1 MSWPATAIFW
11 HAYPI
16 RFVGGEDEAVDRVE
30 HRLWRVV
37 NWLDYVVDVGL
48 NGLLLAPMFASKT
61 HGYDTLDHFRV
72 DPRLGDDADVD
83 DLLLQAHRRGIRVV
97 FDGVFNHV
105 SRDHEIVQKAL
116 SAGPETPE
124 GAWIKWSEGYPYCF
138 EGSLDLVEL
147 NLANPEVQDYIA
159 RIMIFWLDRGIDGWR
174 LDAAYAAGADAW
186 APIVARVRDSHPDA
200 WLLGEVL
207 HGDYTAFVATSGVDT
222 VTQYELW
229 KAIWSSLNDQ
239 NMFELE
245 WSLKRHAEFCEHF
258 LPQTFVGNHDVTRI
272 ATQITDERNVPL
284 AVALLMFLPGTPS
297 VYAGDEQGFTGE
309 KLHAPRG
316 DDAVRPPFPED
327 PSGLLPFGQHML
339 EVYREVIRLRRVHPW
354 MAEAVATPTHVQ
366 GGAIAI
372 QLDAGDAGRLTLAV
386 NASDESL
393 VLPGT
398 HHDLDVGPHSWAL
411 G

>member
-1 MSWPATAIFW
+1 MNWPATAIFW

-124 GAWIKWSEGYPYCF
+124 GAWIKWSDGYPYCF

>member
-105 SRDHEIVQKAL
+105 SRDHEIVQRAL

-124 GAWIKWSEGYPYCF
+124 GAWIKWSDGYPYCF

>member
-147 NLANPEVQDYIA
+147 DLANPEVQDYIA

>member
-1 MSWPATAIFW
+1 MNWPATAIFW

-147 NLANPEVQDYIA
+147 DLANPEVQDYIA

-229 KAIWSSLNDQ
+229 KAIWSSLNDP

-245 WSLKRHAEFCEHF
+245 WSLKRHQEFCAHF
-258 LPQTFVGNHDVTRI
+258 LPQTFVGNHDVTRL

>member
-105 SRDHEIVQKAL
+105 SRDHEIVQRAL

-124 GAWIKWSEGYPYCF
+124 GAWIKWSDGYPYCF

-354 MAEAVATPTHVQ
+354 MAEAVATLTHVQ
-366 GGAIAI
+366 AGAIAI

>member
-1 MSWPATAIFW
+1 MNWPATAIFW

-105 SRDHEIVQKAL
+105 SRDHEIVQRAL

-124 GAWIKWSEGYPYCF
+124 GAWIKWSDGYPYCF